1 MQQSNDYRAASVI
14 IGLVLLV
21 LVPGVLTGPALFG
34 HVSFEALPSWAMLVS
49 VASAL
54 LGAWHIATS
63 IWALDEDL
71 QFITCYPQAQEAAVL
86 FLPFVLIV
94 GTRSMYRRLFLP
106 AHVARQRWEKRREQR
121 KQVGTKYR
129 VSVSDHDFAHTVPLE
144 SNGSPSIT
152 TR

>member
-106 AHVARQRWEKRREQR
+106 ALVARERWERRHALR
-121 KQVGTKYR
+121 LHVDAPLDAA
-129 VSVSDHDFAHTVPLE
+129 VSIRDFADTTPLGTSVPK
-144 SNGSPSIT
+144 
-152 TR
+152 